1 MTDQLPW
8 VAPWDPIL
16 DEKPEWALLAVR
28 GLAGVWTLL
37 GFILWCCVRPRPSA
51 PPEDKKDQ

>member
-16 DEKPEWALLAVR
+16 EEKPEWALLAVR
-28 GLAGVWTLL
+28 VLAGVWT
-37 GFILWCCVRPRPSA
+37 FIGLVLWCCLRPK
-51 PPEDKKDQ
+51 PPASLADKKDQ